1 MSIPRKTLIGAMLAS
16 LCMWAV
22 GYAVWQAVFG

>member
-1 MSIPRKTLIGAMLAS
+1 MTIPRKTLIGAIMAS

-22 GYAVWQAVFG
+22 GYAAWQAVIG